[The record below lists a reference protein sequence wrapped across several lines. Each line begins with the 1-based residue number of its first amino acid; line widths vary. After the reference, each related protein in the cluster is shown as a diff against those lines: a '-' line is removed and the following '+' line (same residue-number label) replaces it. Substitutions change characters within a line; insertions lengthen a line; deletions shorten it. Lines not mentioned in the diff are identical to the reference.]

1 MSQYERR
8 DGDAVLYMER
18 NKKNERGPDWTGTVL
33 LNGIEYRLSMWSK
46 GNNGTML
53 AGKIE
58 ESRNQQS
65 RQATQRGGDDRGNFQ
80 RGSDRGSFG
89 GRSDR
94 GFSGRDREQT
104 RGYQDDDGGDIPF
117 ASPFSIW

>member
-65 RQATQRGGDDRGNFQ
+65 RQAPQRGGDDRGGVEAA
-80 RGSDRGSFG
+80 RL
-89 GRSDR
+89 
-94 GFSGRDREQT
+94 T
-104 RGYQDDDGGDIPF
+104 AHPLDG
-117 ASPFSIW
+117 A

>member
-8 DGDAVLYMER
+8 DGDVVVYKER
-18 NKKNERGPDWTGTVL
+18 EKRNERGPDWTGTIL
-33 LNGIEYRLSMWSK
+33 LGGVEYRISLWEK
-46 GNNGTML
+46 GGRGTML
-53 AGKIE
+53 TGKVE

-65 RQATQRGGDDRGNFQ
+65 RPAPHRGGDDRGGFQ

-104 RGYQDDDGGDIPF
+104 RGHQDDDGDLPF

>member
-8 DGDAVLYMER
+8 DGDAVLYLER

-65 RQATQRGGDDRGNFQ
+65 RQSTQRGGDDRGGFQ
-80 RGSDRGSFG
+80 RGSERGSFG

-94 GFSGRDREQT
+94 GFSGRNR
-104 RGYQDDDGGDIPF
+104 DDDF
-117 ASPFSIW
+117 ESPF

>member
-8 DGDAVLYMER
+8 DGDAVLYLER

-65 RQATQRGGDDRGNFQ
+65 RPAPQRGGDDRGGFQ

-94 GFSGRDREQT
+94 GFSGRDREPA
-104 RGYQDDDGGDIPF
+104 RGFDDDPDIPF
-117 ASPFSIW
+117 ATPFSLW

>member
-8 DGDAVLYMER
+8 DGDVVVYKER
-18 NKKNERGPDWTGTVL
+18 EKRNERGPDWTGTIL
-33 LNGIEYRLSMWSK
+33 LGGVEYRISLWEK
-46 GNNGTML
+46 GGRGTML
-53 AGKIE
+53 TGKVE

-65 RQATQRGGDDRGNFQ
+65 RQASQRGGDDRGNFQ

-94 GFSGRDREQT
+94 GFSGRDQNRAQQVRE
-104 RGYQDDDGGDIPF
+104 DDPF
-117 ASPFSIW
+117 DDSVPF

>member
-65 RQATQRGGDDRGNFQ
+65 RQAPQRGGDDRGGFQ

-104 RGYQDDDGGDIPF
+104 QRYQEPDLDDEIPF
-117 ASPFSIW
+117 

>member
-18 NKKNERGPDWTGTVL
+18 NKKNERGPDWTRTVL
-33 LNGIEYRLSMWSK
+33 LNGVEYRLSMWSK

-65 RQATQRGGDDRGNFQ
+65 RPAPQRGGDDRGGFQ
-80 RGSDRGSFG
+80 RGSDRGGFG
-89 GRSDR
+89 DRSAG
-94 GFSGRDREQT
+94 GFSGRDQNRAQQVRE
-104 RGYQDDDGGDIPF
+104 DDPF
-117 ASPFSIW
+117 DDSVPF

>member
-1 MSQYERR
+1 MSQQYERR

-33 LNGIEYRLSMWSK
+33 LNGVEYRLSMWSK

-65 RQATQRGGDDRGNFQ
+65 SQAPQQREDRGGFQRG
-80 RGSDRGSFG
+80 GSDRGSFG
-89 GRSDR
+89 DRSAG
-94 GFSGRDREQT
+94 GFSGRDQNRAQQV
-104 RGYQDDDGGDIPF
+104 RGDDPF
-117 ASPFSIW
+117 DDSVPF